1 MKKNIYLDIALFFG
15 FLILLSYEEKSIE
28 KDIYIKN
35 EKYPCVN
42 LNIGTQG
49 NKNFLISLLYPIT
62 WTFPYNDQDYRYNK
76 EKSDTYNPQ
85 NQMYSINYEN
95 EDYNATIDEEN
106 FKFDNN
112 NITLNFSVVVNEIIN
127 MPETAGIL
135 GLAKGPGLTK
145 NFNNKYLFLNQLAEK
160 NLISNKNIYIEP
172 YYKNHKLLNQS
183 KIIIGEIPNKYDGDN
198 KKKLP
203 SCKLDKESKDFYKC
217 NMSGFIVE
225 NIKDNTTYYN
235 KTKDEEMILAVMEE
249 GEIKTNSIPYFYYEK
264 YFKEYFIDEKKCT
277 FDDSRIKCTNKLDF
291 IENTNISIILGD
303 YQFILSPESA
313 WDGDK
318 LNFVFSKENITRLS
332 SSFLGN
338 YYRIYD
344 INEEKIYFS
353 EVDGNI
359 VLFNPNVTLVWV
371 IIVLI
376 VFLVLVI
383 CIIIS
388 ILLTRTKNKKDL
400 DEKVKTASFKDDR
413 DESEIKGNNG
423 EANLLSN
430 D

>member
-1 MKKNIYLDIALFFG
+1 
-15 FLILLSYEEKSIE
+15 
-28 KDIYIKN
+28 
-35 EKYPCVN
+35 
-42 LNIGTQG
+42 
-49 NKNFLISLLYPIT
+49 
-62 WTFPYNDQDYRYNK
+62 
-76 EKSDTYNPQ
+76 
-85 NQMYSINYEN
+85 
-95 EDYNATIDEEN
+95 
-106 FKFDNN
+106 
-112 NITLNFSVVVNEIIN
+112 
-127 MPETAGIL
+127 
-135 GLAKGPGLTK
+135 
-145 NFNNKYLFLNQLAEK
+145 
-160 NLISNKNIYIEP
+160 
-172 YYKNHKLLNQS
+172 
-183 KIIIGEIPNKYDGDN
+183 
-198 KKKLP
+198 
-203 SCKLDKESKDFYKC
+203 
-217 NMSGFIVE
+217 MSGFIVE

-388 ILLTRTKNKKDL
+388 ILLTRTKNDKSEDNVPTKKLIYIGTRVIGSDL
-400 DEKVKTASFKDDR
+400 KLIDDVTSIPESFDHLSYALREFFLNEEDFNIVKDYLNDEANYLDNFKDGG
-413 DESEIKGNNG
+413 SGEIYRRK
-423 EANLLSN
+423 
-430 D
+430 

>member
-1 MKKNIYLDIALFFG
+1 MKKYLNITLFFG
-15 FLILLSYEEKSIE
+15 FLILLSYEEKLIE

-35 EKYPCVN
+35 DKYPCVN
-42 LNIGTQG
+42 LNIGNQD

-62 WTFPYNDQDYRYNK
+62 WTFPYNNQDYRYNK
-76 EKSDTYNPQ
+76 ENSKTYNSQ
-85 NQMYSINYEN
+85 NQTYSITYEN
-95 EDYNATIDEEN
+95 KEYNATIDEEN
-106 FKFDNN
+106 FKFDSNN
-112 NITLNFSVVVNEIIN
+112 VTLNFSVVVNESIKA
-127 MPETAGIL
+127 PETAGIL
-135 GLAKGPGLTK
+135 GLSKGPGLTK
-145 NFNNKYLFLNQLAEK
+145 NFNNEYLFLNQLAEK

-183 KIIIGEIPNKYDGDN
+183 KIIIGSIPNKYDGDN
-198 KKKLP
+198 KNKLP
-203 SCKLDKESKDFYKC
+203 FCELDKESKDFYKC
-217 NMSGFIVE
+217 NISGFIIE
-225 NIKDNTTYYN
+225 NIKDETTYYN
-235 KTKDEEMILAVMEE
+235 KFEDEDKILAVMEE
-249 GEIKTNSIPYFYYEK
+249 GEIKTNSIPYHYYEK
-264 YFKEYFIDEKKCT
+264 NFKEYFIDEKKCT
-277 FDDSRIKCTNKLDF
+277 FDDSRIKCINNLDV
-291 IENTNISIILGD
+291 IKNTNISIILGD

-313 WDGDK
+313 WDSDE

-359 VLFNPNVTLVWV
+359 VLFNPDVTVVWIIIV
-371 IIVLI
+371 IIV
-376 VFLVLVI
+376 FFVLVI

-400 DEKVKTASFKDDR
+400 DEKVKTTSFKDDGNEC
-413 DESEIKGNNG
+413 DEKKGDN
-423 EANLLSN
+423 NLLSN

>member
-85 NQMYSINYEN
+85 NQTYSINYEN
-95 EDYNATIDEEN
+95 KDYNATIDEEN
-106 FKFDNN
+106 FNFDNN
-112 NITLNFSVVVNEIIN
+112 NVILNFSVVVNESIN

-135 GLAKGPGLTK
+135 GLAKGLGLTK